1 MIIMENL
8 EMPIQKI
15 GERGWK
21 SNLKKFLENYDIE
34 VLPLDDKDILIEA
47 ENRLGWKLPKEMKDF
62 YLNFRE
68 TDNTDFMS
76 NLYPLDELVPLS
88 GSSWGFVLSE
98 YPREVIDKYIVF
110 AESPATDPL
119 CIDKDNYEIV
129 LFSHDPLTFG
139 KVFNNFNDYLI
150 NEIISIQ
157 ELLGEL
163 EFEEGEKKS
172 YMAELLSGEN
182 IDFDFR
188 HEKLE

>member
-1 MIIMENL
+1 MKNL

-34 VLPLDDKDILIEA
+34 VLTLDDKDVLIEA

-62 YLNFRE
+62 YLNFGG

-129 LFSHDPLTFG
+129 LFSHDPLT
-139 KVFNNFNDYLI
+139 
-150 NEIISIQ
+150 
-157 ELLGEL
+157 
-163 EFEEGEKKS
+163 
-172 YMAELLSGEN
+172 AENG
-182 IDFDFR
+182 
-188 HEKLE
+188 